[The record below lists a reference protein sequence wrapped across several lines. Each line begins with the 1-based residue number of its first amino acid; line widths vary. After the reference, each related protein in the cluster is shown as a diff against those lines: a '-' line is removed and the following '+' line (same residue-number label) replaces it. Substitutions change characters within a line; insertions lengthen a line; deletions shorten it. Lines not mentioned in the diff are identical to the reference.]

1 MKTHEELIVVH
12 GPRVLRGI
20 VIAGLL
26 AAGLF
31 LVSPA
36 SPAHAGKIYKYRDSN
51 GQTHFVDDLRK
62 IPTKYRDQV
71 EKRPARSTR
80 PAAPPAG
87 EAAEGEGQG
96 EEGAAAA
103 AGSGEHSGVAPKEG
117 VDLTGLPPDIDPAT
131 VVGRDPETGR
141 FLLDPGRPER
151 LKAEKERA
159 EELNKQQKLGQVDK
173 DGHDRAWWRQRI
185 ASCRAEAQNLR
196 EQHKAASA
204 AYVGSQKFGMPEE
217 AKRVEEL
224 NQRAKAKEAECA
236 RIPDEARAAG
246 APVGWIR

>member
-1 MKTHEELIVVH
+1 MKTREELTWGH
-12 GPRVLRGI
+12 SPRSFKGLAL
-20 VIAGLL
+20 AGLL
-26 AAGLF
+26 ALGLL
-31 LVSPA
+31 LVSPV
-36 SPAHAGKIYKYRDSN
+36 SPARAGKIYKYRDSN

-80 PAAPPAG
+80 PAAP
-87 EAAEGEGQG
+87 AAEEAGEGQG
-96 EEGAAAA
+96 EEGAAAG
-103 AGSGEHSGVAPKEG
+103 GSGEKSGVAPKEG

-151 LKAEKERA
+151 LKAEQERA
-159 EELNKQQKLGQVDK
+159 EELNKQQKLGQADK

-185 ASCRAEAQNLR
+185 ASCRAEAKNLR

-217 AKRVEEL
+217 ARRVEEL
-224 NQRAKAKEAECA
+224 NERAKAKEAECA
-236 RIPDEARAAG
+236 RIPEDARAAG
-246 APVGWIR
+246 APVGWVR

>member
-1 MKTHEELIVVH
+1 MKTRKEL
-12 GPRVLRGI
+12 PAVLSPWKPVGAMM
-20 VIAGLL
+20 VGLL
-26 AAGLF
+26 ALAL
-31 LVSPA
+31 LVTGPVA
-36 SPAHAGKIYKYRDSN
+36 TAQAGKIYKYRDSN

-71 EKRPARSTR
+71 EKRPARSR
-80 PAAPPAG
+80 PVAAPSGESSEG
-87 EAAEGEGQG
+87 EAAEGEGSP
-96 EEGAAAA
+96 AA
-103 AGSGEHSGVAPKEG
+103 AGGEHSGVAPKEG

-159 EELNKQQKLGQVDK
+159 EELNKQQKLGNLDK

-185 ASCRAEAQNLR
+185 ASCRAEAKNLR
-196 EQHKAASA
+196 EQHRAASA

-224 NQRAKAKEAECA
+224 NQRAKTKEAECA
-236 RIPDEARAAG
+236 RIPEEARAAG